1 MAIKILAVDD
11 EPQFERLLKQRFR
24 RKLKAGDYELLF
36 ASHGKAA
43 LSILEEDETID
54 LLMTDINMPEMDG
67 LSLIA
72 ELKKIRPNLKTIVV
86 SAYGDLLNIRKAMN
100 LGAFDFVTK
109 PIDFADLETTIE
121 KTIEETVLIRK
132 GAQAVALA
140 EENEYLSE
148 IDALKNQFFTNI
160 SHEFRTPLTVIKG
173 MVEQIEEDQDRWL
186 MHGLQMIRKHSDH
199 LLDLVNQV
207 LDLRKLEAGRLPV
220 NWVLG
225 DIIAY
230 LNYLL
235 ESFKALAEVKDIHF
249 EMVHTVTEVDMDYDP
264 EKMLRIFSNLWSNA
278 IKFTPEGGQIIT
290 YIEVIGGQLSIR
302 LEDTGKGIPAE
313 QLPAIFNRFY
323 QVQSDAMTG
332 GTGIGLAIVKEMVDL
347 LGGHIKVDSQ
357 VGIGTKFVLS
367 FPIHREAKRS
377 FVSLEKPLLSTDS
390 KEMEVPISFA
400 EANLLDLPQLLV
412 VEDNIDVANY
422 LVGILEGRYQVH
434 RAVDG
439 QAGLDHA
446 LAQIPDLIISDV
458 MMPRMDGVEMCD
470 LLKKDE
476 RTSHIPIVLLTA
488 KADVEARLDGL
499 KSGADQYLAKPFH
512 KKELLLRIEKLLE
525 LRKQLQRHYLSL
537 IEQTGTSEESSPEHE
552 FITSI
557 KQAIE
562 AELDDESFGIPEVC
576 RAMGVSRSQLH
587 RKLKALTGLST
598 SHFIRSVRLHKAKHF
613 LANTDLN
620 IAQVAY
626 EVGFKD
632 PKYFSKTFAD
642 VYGLAPTDWRKRQ

>member
-11 EPQFERLLKQRFR
+11 EPQFERLLRQRFR

-72 ELKKIRPNLKTIVV
+72 ELKKIRPSLKTIVV

-121 KTIEETVLIRK
+121 KTIEESVLIRK
-132 GAQAVALA
+132 GVQAVALA

-186 MHGLQMIRKHSDH
+186 LHGLQMIRKHSDH

-207 LDLRKLEAGRLPV
+207 LDLRKLEAGKLPI

-235 ESFKALAEVKDIHF
+235 ESFKALAEGKDIHF
-249 EMVHTVTEVDMDYDP
+249 EMVHTITEVDMDYDP

-290 YIEVIGGQLSIR
+290 YVEATGGQLSIR
-302 LEDTGKGIPAE
+302 LEDTGKGIPTE
-313 QLPAIFNRFY
+313 QLPNIFNRFY
-323 QVQSDAMTG
+323 QAQSDAMTG

-347 LGGHIKVDSQ
+347 LGGHIEVDSE
-357 VGIGTKFVLS
+357 VGVGTKFVLG

-377 FVSLEKPLLSTDS
+377 LSSLGKPLLSTDP
-390 KEMEVPISFA
+390 KETEVPIPFA
-400 EANLLDLPQLLV
+400 EANLSDLPQVLV
-412 VEDNIDVANY
+412 VEDNTDVANY

-434 RAVDG
+434 RAIDG
-439 QAGLDHA
+439 QAGLDYA
-446 LAQIPDLIISDV
+446 LVQIPDLIISDV
-458 MMPRMDGVEMCD
+458 MMPRMDGIEMCD

-512 KKELLLRIEKLLE
+512 KKELLLHIEKLLE

-537 IEQTGTSEESSPEHE
+537 IEQTDPAEEFSPEHE
-552 FITSI
+552 FITGI

-562 AELDDESFGIPEVC
+562 AELDNESFGIPEIC
-576 RAMGVSRSQLH
+576 RTMGVSRSQLH

-632 PKYFSKTFAD
+632 PKYFSKTFTE
-642 VYGLAPTDWRKRQ
+642 VYGQAPTDWRKGQ

>member
-11 EPQFERLLKQRFR
+11 EPQFERLLRQRFR

-36 ASHGKAA
+36 ASQGKAA
-43 LSILEEDETID
+43 LSILEADETID

-67 LSLIA
+67 LTLIN

-86 SAYGDLLNIRKAMN
+86 SAYGDLMNIRKAMN

-109 PIDFADLETTIE
+109 PIDFADLEKTIE
-121 KTIEETVLIRK
+121 KTIEQSALIRK
-132 GAQAVALA
+132 GVQAVALE

-186 MHGLQMIRKHSDH
+186 KHGLQMIRKHSDH

-207 LDLRKLEAGRLPV
+207 LDLRKLEAGKLPV

-235 ESFKALAEVKDIHF
+235 ESFKTLAEAKDIHF
-249 EMVHTVTEVDMDYDP
+249 NLEHNVPEMEMDYDP
-264 EKMLRIFSNLWSNA
+264 EKILRIFSNLWSNA

-290 YIEVIGGQLSIR
+290 KVHVLEGQLIIS
-302 LEDTGKGIPAE
+302 LEDSGKGIPAD
-313 QLPAIFNRFY
+313 QLPDIFKRFY
-323 QVQSDAMTG
+323 QVRNDAMTG
-332 GTGIGLAIVKEMVDL
+332 GTGIGLAIVKEMVEL
-347 LGGHIKVDSQ
+347 MGGQIEVSSQ
-357 VGIGTKFVLS
+357 VDVGTKFTLN
-367 FPIHREAKRS
+367 FPIHQEAEHATD
-377 FVSLEKPLLSTDS
+377 SLEASL
-390 KEMEVPISFA
+390 KEVDTNQNEVPLPFA
-400 EANLLDLPQLLV
+400 EANIPDLPQILI
-412 VEDNIDVANY
+412 VEDNTDVANY
-422 LVGILEGRYQVH
+422 IGSILEGRYQIK

-439 QAGLDHA
+439 QAGLDYA
-446 LAQIPDLIISDV
+446 LEQVPDLIISDV
-458 MMPRMDGVEMCD
+458 MMPRMDGIEMCD

-488 KADVEARLDGL
+488 KADVSARMEGL
-499 KSGADQYLAKPFH
+499 KSGADQYLAKPFN

-537 IEQTGTSEESSPEHE
+537 IEQPGPAEDPSPEHE
-552 FITSI
+552 FIAAI

-562 AELDDESFGIPEVC
+562 AELDNESFGIPEIC
-576 RAMGVSRSQLH
+576 RSIGVSRSQLH

-613 LANTDLN
+613 LAHTDLN

-632 PKYFSKTFAD
+632 PKYFSKTFAE
-642 VYGLAPTDWRKRQ
+642 VFGQAPSDWRKQR